1 MWRADLIV
9 ALLLVAVAGLT
20 AAVVRLARDR
30 RSLAARLRAG
40 QLRLAGQRDALA
52 RAAVAE
58 ERGRIARE
66 LHDVVAHGISMMTLG
81 VGAGRMIMEKDPERA
96 RQTLRTA
103 EESGRQAL
111 AELQRMLALLRTEDA
126 VGTRTPQPRLSD
138 LSDLLAKVR
147 AEGLRVDVV
156 EDGSPVEVGPA
167 LELSA
172 YRIVQEALR
181 NTLRHA
187 GASSACVTLRWRPGF
202 LDVLVRDDGRAGPAV
217 TAGTGLVGMRERV
230 TLFGGTLEAAP
241 GAGGGFE
248 VRASLPTTGEHRGFW
263 PPRQAAGPP
272 ASVRLAEPDGEGGV
286 EIVP

>member
-9 ALLLVAVAGLT
+9 ALLLVALAGLT

-30 RSLAARLRAG
+30 RSLAASLRGERLK
-40 QLRLAGQRDALA
+40 LAGQREALA
-52 RAAVAE
+52 RAAVTG

-66 LHDVVAHGISMMTLG
+66 LHDMVAHGISMMTLG
-81 VGAGRMIMEKDPERA
+81 VGAGRMIMDKDPERA
-96 RQTLRTA
+96 RQTLRAA

-111 AELQRMLALLRTEDA
+111 AELQRILGLLRAGDA
-126 VGTRTPQPRLSD
+126 AGARTPQPRLSD

-156 EDGSPVEVGPA
+156 EDGRPVEVGPA

-187 GASSACVTLRWRPGF
+187 GASSARVTLRWRPGF

-241 GAGGGFE
+241 RAEGGFE
-248 VRASLPTTGEHRGFW
+248 VRARLPTAGERRGSP
-263 PPRQAAGPP
+263 PPRRAADPP